1 MFKEKLRSAAQ
12 NPAFRSYLRRL
23 SLMAAPVFLLMFTG
37 VFASPLDIVNSN
49 HAYLTFSAGDLFW
62 PLLGLT
68 LAGTL
73 VLSSLLS
80 LLRGKAFNIVLGF
93 MFGLAVMFYLQG
105 VLLGK
110 DLITLDG
117 SDFMWQDNPAAAYK
131 NLALWIAVAAL
142 LSVLSA
148 LFPDIAKTVVTIAC
162 AALCVA
168 QITALATTWVPKDRS
183 EINYQLDGSE
193 QFVVSENENIIV
205 LTLDQMSPLIFE
217 QVLELDPELEEIF
230 TDFIYYDNMSA
241 AYSFTFPSMCFL
253 LTGQHFDTTIPTREA
268 VYNAWHSDTAEYF
281 YNTLKENGYTSRV
294 YVESNYAAIDTAN
307 MLGKLDNVAVAGD
320 LVVRWRLLQDSIWMS
335 LYRHC
340 PVILKNPFC
349 ISTGQIVDVAEYQ
362 GVEKV
367 RINYDFYPALQDEG
381 LVIGQQENNFVW
393 HHLQGAHFPFVVGY
407 EGELI
412 WPEAEETQ
420 ENRLNQLHGYMLALK
435 EYFDQL
441 KELGLYDDATII
453 ISADHGY
460 FECFQAAFLIKT
472 PGQSFEE
479 MQVSHAPVAQEDI
492 LATILDV
499 MGEDYSLLGRSVFDV
514 EENELR
520 ERTTSV
526 WGYMSGYPEVA
537 WIGNLDQWDAEA
549 NGFNRYNVFG
559 VFHYYGDRDD
569 ILAEERNWY
578 YYGYADEILPLYDS
592 FY

>member
-1 MFKEKLRSAAQ
+1 MEKLRAAVSAPRFQA
-12 NPAFRSYLRRL
+12 YLKRFA
-23 SLMAAPVFLLMFTG
+23 LMAAPVFLLMFTG

-62 PLLGLT
+62 QLLGLM
-68 LAGTL
+68 LAGAL
-73 VLSSLLS
+73 VLAALLA
-80 LLRGKAFNIVLGF
+80 LVPGKAFSYVLGL
-93 MFGLAVMFYLQG
+93 MLGVAVMFYVQG
-105 VLLGK
+105 VLLGG

-117 SDFMWQDNPAAAYK
+117 SDFMWQSDPEAAYK
-131 NLALWIAVAAL
+131 NLALWAAAAVVCC
-142 LSVLSA
+142 VLCG
-148 LFPDIAKTVVTIAC
+148 LFPNVARTAAVIVC
-162 AALCVA
+162 AALCLA
-168 QITALATTWVPKDRS
+168 QATALVTTWVPKDDS
-183 EINYQLDGSE
+183 KINYQLDGSE
-193 QFVVSENENIIV
+193 QFVLSENENIIV

-230 TDFIYYDNMSA
+230 KDFVYYDNMSA

-253 LTGQHFDTTIPTREA
+253 LTGQHFDNTVPTREW

-281 YNTLKENGYTSRV
+281 YDTLHENGYTARV
-294 YVESNYAAIDTAN
+294 YVESNYAAIETEN
-307 MLGKLDNVAVAGD
+307 MLGKVDNVAEAGD
-320 LVVRWRLLQDSIWMS
+320 LVVRWRLLQDAIWMS

-362 GVEKV
+362 GVGKV

-381 LVIGQQENNFVW
+381 LVVGQTENNFVW
-393 HHLQGAHFPFVVGY
+393 HHLQGAHFPYVVGY

-435 EYFDQL
+435 EYFEQL

-453 ISADHGY
+453 VSADHGY

-472 PGQSFEE
+472 AGQSFDQ
-479 MQVSHAPVAQEDI
+479 MQVSSAPVAQEDV

-499 MGEDYSLLGRSVFDV
+499 IGADYSLLGRSVFDIA
-514 EENELR
+514 ENEHR

-526 WGYMSGYPEVA
+526 WGYMRSYPDVP

-549 NGFNRYNVFG
+549 NGFERYNVFG
-559 VFHYYGDRDD
+559 VFHYVGDRDD
-569 ILAEERNWY
+569 ILEEERYWY
-578 YYGYADEILPLYDS
+578 NYGYADEIWPLYDS

>member
-1 MFKEKLRSAAQ
+1 MEKLRAALRKPSVQ
-12 NPAFRSYLRRL
+12 AYLKRL
-23 SLMAAPVFLLMFTG
+23 ALMAAPVGLLMFTG

-62 PLLGLT
+62 ELLGLT

-73 VLSSLLS
+73 VLSALLA
-80 LLRGKAFNIVLGF
+80 LVPEKAFHYVLGL
-93 MFGLAVMFYLQG
+93 MLSLAVMFYVQG
-105 VLLGK
+105 VLLGG

-117 SDFMWQDNPAAAYK
+117 STFMWQDNPAAAYK
-131 NLALWIAVAAL
+131 NLALWIAVAA
-142 LSVLSA
+142 VLCA
-148 LFPDIAKTVVTIAC
+148 AAGRFPGMVRTAAVIVC
-162 AALCVA
+162 AALCLA
-168 QITALATTWVPKDRS
+168 QVTALATTWVPKDDS
-183 EINYQLDGSE
+183 EPNYQLDGSE
-193 QFVVSENENIIV
+193 QFILSENENIIV
-205 LTLDQMSPLIFE
+205 LTLDQMSPMIFE
-217 QVLELDPELEEIF
+217 EVLALDPELEDVF
-230 TDFIYYDNMSA
+230 RDFIYFDNMSA

-253 LTGQHFDTTIPTREA
+253 LTGQHFDTTVPTRDA

-281 YNTLKENGYTSRV
+281 YSTLKENGYTSRV
-294 YVESNYAAIDTAN
+294 YVESNYAAIDVKN
-307 MLGKLDNVAVAGD
+307 MLGKVDNVEIAGD

-381 LVIGQQENNFVW
+381 LVIGQEENNFVW

-407 EGELI
+407 DGELI

-435 EYFDQL
+435 EYFEQL

-472 PGQSFEE
+472 PGQSFEK
-479 MQVSHAPVAQEDI
+479 MQTSSAPVAQEDI

-499 MGEDYSLLGRSVFDV
+499 MGEDYSLLGRSVFDIA
-514 EENELR
+514 ENETR
-520 ERTTSV
+520 VRTTSV
-526 WGYMSGYPEVA
+526 WGYMTGYPEVP

-549 NGFNRYNVFG
+549 NGFERYNVFG
-559 VFHYYGDRDD
+559 VFHYVGDRDD
-569 ILAEERNWY
+569 ILAEERYWY
-578 YYGYADEILPLYDS
+578 NYGYADEIRPLYDS

>member
-1 MFKEKLRSAAQ
+1 MEKLRAALRTPFMQ
-12 NPAFRSYLRRL
+12 AYLKRL
-23 SLMAAPVFLLMFTG
+23 AHMAAPVFLLLFTG

-62 PLLGLT
+62 QLLGLT

-73 VLSSLLS
+73 VLSALLG
-80 LLRGKAFNIVLGF
+80 LIPGKAHNIVLGF
-93 MFGLAVMFYLQG
+93 MLGVAVMFYVQG
-105 VLLGK
+105 VLLGEN
-110 DLITLDG
+110 LITLDG
-117 SDFMWQDNPAAAYK
+117 SDFMWQNDPAAAYK
-131 NLALWIAVAAL
+131 NLALWVAVAAV

-148 LFPDIAKTVVTIAC
+148 LFPSIAKTGSVILC
-162 AALCVA
+162 AALCLA
-168 QITALATTWVPKDRS
+168 QATALMTTWVPKDDS
-183 EINYQLDGSE
+183 EPNYQLDGSE
-193 QFVVSENENIIV
+193 QFIVSENENIIV

-217 QVLELDPELEEIF
+217 QVLELDPELEDIF
-230 TDFIYYDNMSA
+230 KDFIYYDNMSA

-253 LTGQHFDTTIPTREA
+253 LTGQHFDTTIPTRDA

-281 YNTLKENGYTSRV
+281 YNTLEENGYTSRV
-294 YVESNYAAIDTAN
+294 YVESNYAAIDVEN
-307 MLGKLDNVAVAGD
+307 MLGKVDNVEVAGD
-320 LVVRWRLLQDSIWMS
+320 LVVRWRLLQDAIWMS

-340 PVILKNPFC
+340 PTILKNPFC

-362 GVEKV
+362 GVDKV

-381 LVIGQQENNFVW
+381 LVVGQEENNFVW

-472 PGQSFEE
+472 PGQSFEQME
-479 MQVSHAPVAQEDI
+479 VSHAQVAQEDI

-499 MGEDYSLLGRSVFDV
+499 MGEDYSPLGRSVFDIAEDEQRV
-514 EENELR
+514 
-520 ERTTSV
+520 RTTHV
-526 WGYMSGYPEVA
+526 WGYMTGYPEVA

-549 NGFNRYNVFG
+549 NGFERYNVFG
-559 VFHYYGDRDD
+559 VFHYTGDRDT
-569 ILAEERNWY
+569 ILAEERYWY
-578 YYGYADEILPLYDS
+578 NYGIADEILPLYDS